1 MSAIT
6 CKWLR
11 RTCAGQTDVKAV
23 VDQEIAQEIARLEA
37 KIDAVIGMHLLAH
50 NCFEWFCNSIYNTCL
65 TNVGK
70 RSSGRQANT
79 ASDNPELR
87 LEDLS
92 RQIAQLRKGKAHLPM
107 PWLMVPQTIM
117 HCRNPVLLCSQ
128 GGPDCR
134 EIARAVAA
142 LLTRLTGQHI
152 CL

>member
-1 MSAIT
+1 MI
-6 CKWLR
+6 
-11 RTCAGQTDVKAV
+11 
-23 VDQEIAQEIARLEA
+23 
-37 KIDAVIGMHLLAH
+37 HL
-50 NCFEWFCNSIYNTCL
+50 FVWICNSIYNTCL
-65 TNVGK
+65 TNAGK

-92 RQIAQLRKGKAHLPM
+92 RQIAQLRKGKAHLL
-107 PWLMVPQTIM
+107 PWLMAPQTIL
-117 HCRNPVLLCSQ
+117 HCRNQVLLCLK
-128 GGPDCR
+128 GAPDCR